1 MKSILYI
8 GNKLSRHGFTPGVIE
23 TLGPRLEKEGY
34 RVFYGGTHKCQLMR
48 LFEMIW
54 KAVTIGKRA
63 DYILIDTYSTSAFW
77 YAYLTGRFAR
87 LLNKK
92 YIPILHGG
100 ELPTRLEKSKRV
112 CDRLFLNSYA
122 NVAVSGYLKDEF
134 KKSGYHS
141 VVIPNSLEIAK
152 YPFKIRDQPAA
163 RLLWV
168 RSFHKQYDP
177 QMAADVL
184 AKLLRN
190 EPDATLCMVGPDKD
204 GSMEEFRKYIR
215 QNGIENNVKITGR
228 ITKDEWIRL
237 SGNYDFFLNTT
248 NVDNTPVSVI
258 EAMALGM
265 CVISTN
271 PGGIPYL
278 LTEGKDALLVRPG
291 DYQAMADKI
300 SSLIDDPNLATTLS
314 KLARQKAESFD
325 WNQVREKWLGLLK

>member
-1 MKSILYI
+1 
-8 GNKLSRHGFTPGVIE
+8 
-23 TLGPRLEKEGY
+23 
-34 RVFYGGTHKCQLMR
+34 
-48 LFEMIW
+48 
-54 KAVTIGKRA
+54 
-63 DYILIDTYSTSAFW
+63 
-77 YAYLTGRFAR
+77 
-87 LLNKK
+87 
-92 YIPILHGG
+92 
-100 ELPTRLEKSKRV
+100 
-112 CDRLFLNSYA
+112 
-122 NVAVSGYLKDEF
+122 F
-134 KKSGYHS
+134 KKSGYHT
-141 VVIPNSLEIAK
+141 VVIPNSIEIAK
-152 YPFKIRDQPAA
+152 YPFKLRDQPAA